1 METLS
6 TLVPAVTAGYGHAK
20 SIRFLDHLMA
30 RVGVDGLVA
39 ALRYPELMTL
49 VNLHEAEVRDSVA
62 LDAVGVEPV
71 ALADYAAVI
80 LGDAMRTGRLLP
92 ADPGEV
98 DWLDADWYL
107 LRLVAVC
114 AVAIDSDCL

>member
-1 METLS
+1 METLF
-6 TLVPAVTAGYGHAK
+6 ATATSAPTGGGHAK
-20 SIRFLDHLMA
+20 SRRFLDHLMA

-49 VNLHEAEVRDSVA
+49 VNLHAAEVRDSVA
-62 LDAVGVEPV
+62 FDAVGVEPV

-80 LGDAMRTGRLLP
+80 LADALRADGLLP
-92 ADPGEV
+92 INPGDV
-98 DWLDADWYL
+98 DWQEAGWYL

-114 AVAIDSDCL
+114 AVAEESGCL